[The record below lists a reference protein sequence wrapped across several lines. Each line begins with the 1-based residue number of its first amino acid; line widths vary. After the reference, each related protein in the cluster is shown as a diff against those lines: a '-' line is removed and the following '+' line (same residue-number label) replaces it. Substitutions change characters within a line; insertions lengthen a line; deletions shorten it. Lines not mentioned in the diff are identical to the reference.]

1 MEELSKD
8 KSIEDT
14 DVKSK
19 NEFKA
24 VLRLEKFSDKDLL
37 VFLLKVSQIA

>member
-1 MEELSKD
+1 MEELPQD
-8 KSIEDT
+8 KSVEDT

-24 VLRLEKFSDKDLL
+24 VLRLEKFSDKGLL
-37 VFLLKVSQIA
+37 IFIIKVS

>member
-1 MEELSKD
+1 MEELPQDQSV
-8 KSIEDT
+8 EDT

-24 VLRLEKFSDKDLL
+24 VLRLEKFSDKGLL
-37 VFLLKVSQIA
+37 IFIIKVS